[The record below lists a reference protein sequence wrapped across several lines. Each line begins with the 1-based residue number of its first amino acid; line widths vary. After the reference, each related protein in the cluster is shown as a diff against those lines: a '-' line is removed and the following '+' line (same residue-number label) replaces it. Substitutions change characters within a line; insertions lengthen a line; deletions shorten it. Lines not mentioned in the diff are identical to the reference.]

1 MMPGAGQAVL
11 RRGQAMA
18 SQPDALQDR
27 IVQLED
33 ELRALNAQLLE
44 MSNK

>member
-1 MMPGAGQAVL
+1 
-11 RRGQAMA
+11 MA